1 VIAATPFKSG
11 SDLRREIR
19 AGFFSGQTAGQAP
32 DFLQGNVVILPKRY
46 AQDFLLF
53 CSNNPKP
60 CPLIGV
66 SRPGETDLPALGDL
80 DIRSDIPK
88 YRIYR
93 NGILDEEVP
102 EISAQWSSDL
112 VTFVLGCSFTFEEA
126 LIRSGFPVRHIEQG
140 SNVPMFKTI
149 IETMPGG
156 IFNGPL
162 VVTMRSY
169 PAQQIP
175 AIFELSAKY
184 PHAHG
189 TPVYWG
195 DPATIGI
202 ANLKAPDYG
211 DPVEVH
217 SGEVPVFWA
226 CGVTPQAAIERAKP
240 SLCIT
245 HAPGCM
251 LVTDVPSSK
260 APALDVSLS
269 DFWSD
274 ASCTSGALEAAQ

>member
-1 VIAATPFKSG
+1 MSVAQKFETGDA
-11 SDLRREIR
+11 LRRQAR
-19 AGFFSGQTAGQAP
+19 AGQFAGQTAGQAP
-32 DFLQGNVVILPKRY
+32 DFLQGNIVILPKHH

-60 CPLIGV
+60 CPLIGL
-66 SRPGETDLPALGDL
+66 SRPGDTGIPVLGAF

-93 NGILDEEVP
+93 NGALSAEVAD
-102 EISAQWSSDL
+102 ISDIWAEDL

-126 LIRSGFPVRHIEQG
+126 LMREGFPVRHVDQG
-140 SNVPMFKTI
+140 SNVPMFKTAL
-149 IETMPGG
+149 ETLPGG

-169 PAQQIP
+169 SAAQIP
-175 AIFELSAKY
+175 AIFDLSARY

-195 DPATIGI
+195 DPAAIGI
-202 ANLKAPDYG
+202 QDLMQPDYG
-211 DPVEVH
+211 DPVEVPV
-217 SGEVPVFWA
+217 GEVPVFWA
-226 CGVTPQAAIERAKP
+226 CGVTPQAAIERARP
-240 SLCIT
+240 DLSIT

-251 LVTDVPSSK
+251 LVTDLPSQTVP
-260 APALDVSLS
+260 LVRFSLS
-269 DFWSD
+269 DFSPD
-274 ASCTSGALEAAQ
+274 MTGQPRSR